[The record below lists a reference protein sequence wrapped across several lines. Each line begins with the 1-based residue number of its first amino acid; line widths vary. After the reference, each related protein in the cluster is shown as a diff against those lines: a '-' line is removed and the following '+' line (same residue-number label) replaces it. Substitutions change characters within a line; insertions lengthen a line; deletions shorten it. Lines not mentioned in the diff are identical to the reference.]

1 MPGFLQGPLTG
12 FVDRMKG
19 KGMCSSGFLTQI
31 GNSSALVAGSGN
43 ASVYSSSTGVSPGT
57 INNDNVLVSW
67 VIPARM
73 FDITGR
79 GLQVTAMGSVSAN
92 TNSKR
97 IKIFAG
103 CTAAVIGSTVSGGTL
118 IADSGAYTTAGAAGW
133 QIAAQIFKT
142 GAGGSNTQIA
152 LHQAAQIGATTS
164 GLVVPTALTLTETS
178 SFILAVTGN
187 GVTATTDIVMN
198 FAELFVTN

>member
-1 MPGFLQGPLTG
+1 MPGFLVGPLSG

-31 GNSSALVAGSGN
+31 GQSTALVAGSGN
-43 ASVYSSSTGVSPGT
+43 AAVYCNSAGISPGSN
-57 INNDNVLVSW
+57 NNDNVLVSW
-67 VIPARM
+67 VIPAKM

-79 GLQVTAMGSVSAN
+79 GLQVTAMGSVANN

-97 IKIFAG
+97 IKIFSG
-103 CTAAVIGSTVSGGTL
+103 CTTAVVGSAVTGGTL
-118 IADSGAYTTAGAAGW
+118 IADSGAYTTTGAAGW
-133 QIAAQIFKT
+133 EIAAQIFKT

-164 GLVVPTALTLTETS
+164 GLVVPTALTLTESS

-187 GVTATTDIVMN
+187 AVTTANDIVMN